1 MPRFISHLLAPALAL
16 ALVSPACAS
25 AQFGGLIKKAQKVTH
40 TEAAAAPVAGG
51 PQLTEQS
58 VQGLLRALPVI
69 QGMTQTR
76 SSLVTRQQAASREY
90 SSLTEQ
96 HDAENAAYNKSTQD
110 VGSCRDDAFSK
121 INDAHQKAME
131 AKQANLMSDP
141 AAMQQYME
149 LARQTAALQAK
160 GDTKGAIELGQQ
172 FQAKMLGV
180 NPKADSAQVDKEC
193 GKIPAK
199 PAWLARAD
207 SLAALSNTLSDSV
220 RSIENRMGTEG
231 ARASGMDIVAY
242 NVAFER
248 LTTWYHAPNG
258 SGNLSKAEY
267 AVLDSHKQ
275 QLEQYAG
282 IFR

>member
-1 MPRFISHLLAPALAL
+1 MPRFISHLLALGLAL
-16 ALVSPACAS
+16 AFVSPASAS
-25 AQFGGLIKKAQKVTH
+25 AQFGGLIKKAKKATH
-40 TEAAAAPVAGG
+40 TETAAAPATGG
-51 PQLTEQS
+51 PELTEQS

-69 QGMTQTR
+69 QSMTQTR
-76 SSLVTRQQAASREY
+76 SSLVTRQQAASQEY
-90 SSLTEQ
+90 SSLMAQ
-96 HDAENAAYNKSTQD
+96 HGPENEAYNKSTQD
-110 VGSCRDDAFSK
+110 VGNCRDDAFSK
-121 INDAHQKAME
+121 IDDAHRKAME

-141 AAMQQYME
+141 VAMQQYME

-160 GDTKGAIELGQQ
+160 GDVKGAMQLSQQ
-172 FQAKMLGV
+172 FQAKMLGI

-193 GKIPAK
+193 GKVPAK

-207 SLAALSNTLSDSV
+207 SLSTLSNSLSDSV

-231 ARASGMDIVAY
+231 SRASGMDIVAY

-258 SGNLSKAEY
+258 NGNLSKAEY

>member
-1 MPRFISHLLAPALAL
+1 LLAPALAL

-25 AQFGGLIKKAQKVTH
+25 AQFGGLIKKAKKVTH

-90 SSLTEQ
+90 SSVTEQ

-110 VGSCRDDAFSK
+110 IGSCRDDAFSK
-121 INDAHQKAME
+121 INDAHQKAM
-131 AKQANLMSDP
+131 QANLMSDP

-180 NPKADSAQVDKEC
+180 SPKADSAQVDKEC

-242 NVAFER
+242 NVAF
-248 LTTWYHAPNG
+248 
-258 SGNLSKAEY
+258 
-267 AVLDSHKQ
+267 
-275 QLEQYAG
+275 
-282 IFR
+282 

>member
-1 MPRFISHLLAPALAL
+1 MPRFISHLLAPALTL

-25 AQFGGLIKKAQKVTH
+25 AQFGGLIKKAKKVTH

-58 VQGLLRALPVI
+58 VQALLRALPVI

-121 INDAHQKAME
+121 INDAHQEAME

-172 FQAKMLGV
+172 FQAKMLGIS
-180 NPKADSAQVDKEC
+180 PKADSAQVDKEC